1 MLIELR
7 QRNVQVESETREWI
21 ERRVHFTLGRFAARI
36 RRVAVSVSDINGARG
51 GTDKQCRLRISL
63 IPNGEVLVEDV
74 DLSVEAVVANAVERA
89 ARAVARWLERH
100 HEYRDVPERVI
111 IGEPRR
117 CRSDERFQ
125 RPNIFH
131 KEE

>member
-7 QRNVQVESETREWI
+7 KRNVPVESETREWI
-21 ERRVHFTLGRFAARI
+21 ERRVHFALARFAARI

-63 IPNGEVLVEDV
+63 IPKGEVLVEDV

-89 ARAVARWLERH
+89 ARSVARWLERH
-100 HEYRDVPERVI
+100 REFCEVPERVV

-117 CRSDERFQ
+117 CRSDDRF
-125 RPNIFH
+125 
-131 KEE
+131 

>member
-7 QRNVQVESETREWI
+7 KRNVQVESELREWI
-21 ERRVHFTLGRFAARI
+21 ERRVHFALGRFGTRI
-36 RRVAVSVSDINGARG
+36 RRVAVIVSDINGTRG
-51 GTDKQCRLRISL
+51 GTDIECRLRISL
-63 IPNGEVLVEDV
+63 IPKGVVVVEDV
-74 DLSVEAVVANAVERA
+74 DESVKAVVANAVERA
-89 ARAVARWLERH
+89 ARSVARWLERQR
-100 HEYRDVPERVI
+100 EYRDVPERVL

-117 CRSDERFQ
+117 CRSDERFE